1 MRIGGRLA
9 VSCLR
14 SVTITGDRQEAFMA
28 SSDFQVTGQNAKAPF
43 TLKLHRGDGMC
54 LLAMNWKTGRP
65 PDDFVGFAIESKP
78 PDGDRF
84 FALNNRL
91 TFAAADGADNPVRLS
106 TLVSPIQK
114 FRWVH
119 FPRNANLEG
128 PFTYRVTPIFM
139 DEDDRL
145 SQGEPQ
151 QADLELRRETYPGQ
165 VNVTFTRG
173 FVSSQAFVEKFEK
186 FGAIKTLLPATA
198 KDGLTFSATHPKKDE
213 ALAWMGFE
221 ARETI
226 LALFDQA
233 IREKAAVR
241 VVAYDLSEPEV
252 VGRLEKLKKKL
263 RIIIDDSKEHG
274 AAASGETQA
283 ATRLEASAGPANV
296 KRQHMKSLQ
305 HNKMI
310 IVNGTTTRKVVF
322 GSTNLSWRGLYV
334 QANNAFVV
342 EGKKAVEV
350 ALAAFD
356 NYFNLE
362 GKFADSASA
371 KLTSLGLANIDAKV
385 AFSPHSASNA
395 LLAKIGEDIGA
406 TTSSLFYSLAFL
418 SITPGTIKEA
428 LKKVSKTPGI
438 FVYGIADKKVGGFDL
453 QMPNGNI
460 APVFAAALE
469 KNVPPPFSKEPAGGG
484 GNRMHHKFVVIDFD
498 KPTARVYLGSYNFSI
513 PADTRNGEN
522 LLVIRDRRIAVS
534 YTVEALRIFDH
545 YHFRVAQQQAKTAK
559 KKLELAR
566 PPRTASEQPWFLDDY
581 TEPRKIRDRELFA

>member
-1 MRIGGRLA
+1 
-9 VSCLR
+9 
-14 SVTITGDRQEAFMA
+14 MA
-28 SSDFQVTGQNAKAPF
+28 SSDFQVTGKNTKALF

-54 LLAMNWKTGRP
+54 LVGMNWKHGRP
-65 PDDFVGFAIESKP
+65 PDNFVGFAIESKP
-78 PDGDRF
+78 PGGDTF
-84 FALNNRL
+84 FPLNNRL
-91 TFAAADGADNPVRLS
+91 TFAAADGQANPVRLS

-119 FPRNANLEG
+119 FPRNANLDG
-128 PFTYRVTPIFM
+128 AFTYRVTPIFM

-151 QADLELRRETYPGQ
+151 GADIELRRETYPGE
-165 VNVTFTRG
+165 VNITFTRG
-173 FVSSQAFVEKFEK
+173 FVSSQAFVDRFEK
-186 FGAIKTLLPATA
+186 FGKIKTLLPAKA
-198 KDGLTFSATHPKKDE
+198 KDGLTFKATHPKKDE

-226 LALFDQA
+226 LDLLDQA
-233 IREKAAVR
+233 IKEKADVR

-252 VGRLEKLKKKL
+252 VGRFEKLKKKL
-263 RIIIDDSKEHG
+263 RIIVDDSKEHG
-274 AAASGETQA
+274 AADSGETQA
-283 ATRLEASAGPANV
+283 ATRLKKTAGAANV

-310 IVNGTTTRKVVF
+310 IVDGKKTKKVVF

-342 EGKKAVEV
+342 EGKKAVDL
-350 ALAAFD
+350 ALTAFA
-356 NYFNLE
+356 NYFDREDQFENT
-362 GKFADSASA
+362 DSA
-371 KLTSLGLANIDAKV
+371 KLTGLGLDDIDAKV
-385 AFSPHSASNA
+385 AFSPHSPSNS
-395 LLAKIGEDIGA
+395 LLAKIGEDIGK
-406 TTSSLFYSLAFL
+406 TTSCLFYSLAFL
-418 SITPGTIKEA
+418 AITPGIVKEA
-428 LKKVSKTPGI
+428 LKKISKKPGI

-469 KNVPPPFSKEPAGGG
+469 KDVPAPFNKEPTGGG

-513 PADTRNGEN
+513 PADEKNGEN

-545 YHFRVAQQQAKTAK
+545 YHFRVTQREAKKAR
-559 KKLELAR
+559 KKLELAK
-566 PPRTASEQPWFLDDY
+566 PPRQSGETPWFLEDY
-581 TEPRKIRDRELFA
+581 TDPRKIRDRELFS

>member
-1 MRIGGRLA
+1 
-9 VSCLR
+9 
-14 SVTITGDRQEAFMA
+14 MA
-28 SSDFQVTGQNAKAPF
+28 ASDFQVTGKNKKALF

-54 LLAMNWKTGRP
+54 LLAMNWKDGRP

-78 PDGDRF
+78 PDSDTF
-84 FALNNRL
+84 FPVRNRL
-91 TFAAADGADNPVRLS
+91 TFTGETAEADGDPVLFS
-106 TLVSPIQK
+106 TLVAPIQK

-119 FPRNANLEG
+119 FPRDANLDGE
-128 PFTYRVTPIFM
+128 FTYRVTPIFM
-139 DEDDRL
+139 DDDDRL

-151 QADLELRRETYPGQ
+151 EANIELRRETFPGQ
-165 VNVTFTRG
+165 LNVTFTRG
-173 FVSSQAFVEKFEK
+173 FVSSQAFANKFEK
-186 FGAIKTLLPATA
+186 FGKFNTLIPSKA
-198 KDGLTFSATHPKKDE
+198 KDGLTFKATHPKKDE

-226 LALFDQA
+226 LDLLDQA
-233 IREKAAVR
+233 IKEKAEVR

-263 RIIIDDSKEHG
+263 RIIIDDSAEHG
-274 AAASGETQA
+274 KPDSGETQS
-283 ATRLEASAGPANV
+283 ATRIRKTAGAANV

-310 IVNGTTTRKVVF
+310 IVNGPTTKKVVF

-334 QANNAFVV
+334 QANNALVV
-342 EGKKAVEV
+342 EGKKPVDI

-356 NYFNLE
+356 NYFDNE
-362 GKFADSASA
+362 GEFEDSDSAG
-371 KLTSLGLANIDAKV
+371 LTNLGLDGIDAKV

-395 LLAKIGEDIGA
+395 LLTRIAEDIDS
-406 TTSSLFYSLAFL
+406 TTSSLLYSLAFL
-418 SITPGTIKEA
+418 SITPGIIKET
-428 LKKVSKTPGI
+428 LKKVSKKPKI

-469 KNVPPPFSKEPAGGG
+469 NSVPAPFDKEVKAGG

-498 KPTARVYLGSYNFSI
+498 KPTARVYLGSYNFSN
-513 PADTRNGEN
+513 PADKKNGEN
-522 LLVIRDRRIAVS
+522 LVVIRDRRVAVS
-534 YTVEALRIFDH
+534 YMIEALRIFDH
-545 YHFRVAQQQAKTAK
+545 YHFRVVQSQANRAK

-566 PPRTASEQPWFLDDY
+566 PPRKAGETPWFLDDY
-581 TEPRKIRDRELFA
+581 TEPRRIRDRELFS